1 MNGPIRR
8 VAFTLFAMF
17 GLLLSAVTYS
27 QVIKGPNYRDDPR
40 NVRVVAGRAGR
51 ASGEQSSLRMGWSL
65 HSRCRTP
72 TTPGSFGAPIPKP
85 KRMATLLDTRRFSSE
100 IPHWKNRRPPFSSP
114 IAIPLSRVSSTALLG
129 GDLRPGGLR
138 LTFDHRLQTAAI
150 AAMGDQRGAIVTMDP
165 TTGAILALVST
176 PGFDPNELLGTSPL
190 AGDDLAASAEQP
202 LLNRAIA
209 MSYPPGSTFK
219 IVTAT
224 AALESGAAGPGTT
237 YPNPVELTLPG
248 STSTIRNF
256 DRRRCG
262 SSATISLAEAFAV
275 SCNTTFGM
283 IGLELDP
290 GDLVDAA
297 GSFGFGLDVPFEFE
311 TLISV
316 MPPASSFADDAPALA
331 QSAIGQRDV
340 RVTPLQMALVAAG
353 VANGG
358 WIMSPYLISEEFN
371 SDGVVTASTSPVGWQ
386 RAMSPSTA
394 DVLADLME
402 RVVTSGTGS
411 RAAVP
416 GIRIAGKTGTAE
428 VPDEA
433 PHAWFVGFGPVGA
446 RPGTP
451 QIAIAVLVESGGDLG
466 DNGDGRDCR
475 GSHRAGG
482 AFGLLRRVKSTEFQS
497 WILDL
502 GSLPREPTHGP
513 GTFNP
518 GAERIIPALHRYH
531 SAP

>member
-17 GLLLSAVTYS
+17 GLLLSAVTYF

-51 ASGEQSSLRMGWSL
+51 ERGTIISSDGVVIAQSVPNPDDPRVFRRSYPEAETYGHAVGYASLL
-65 HSRCRTP
+65 
-72 TTPGSFGAPIPKP
+72 FG
-85 KRMATLLDTRRFSSE
+85 DTALEESQ
-100 IPHWKNRRPPFSSP
+100 
-114 IAIPLSRVSSTALLG
+114 AAVLVSDRDSTISGVINALLG

-138 LTFDHRLQTAAI
+138 LTIDHRLQTAAI

-466 DNGDGRDCR
+466 DNGT
-475 GSHRAGG
+475 GG
-482 AFGLLRRVKSTEFQS
+482 TVAAPIAQEVLLAFFEG
-497 WILDL
+497 
-502 GSLPREPTHGP
+502 
-513 GTFNP
+513 
-518 GAERIIPALHRYH
+518 
-531 SAP
+531 

>member
-17 GLLLSAVTYS
+17 GLLLSAVTYF

-51 ASGEQSSLRMGWSL
+51 ERGTIISSDGVVIAQSVPNPDDPRVFRRSYPEAKTYGHAVGYASLL
-65 HSRCRTP
+65 
-72 TTPGSFGAPIPKP
+72 FG
-85 KRMATLLDTRRFSSE
+85 DTALEESQ
-100 IPHWKNRRPPFSSP
+100 
-114 IAIPLSRVSSTALLG
+114 AAVLVSDRDSTISGVINALLG

-138 LTFDHRLQTAAI
+138 LTIDHRLQTAAI
-150 AAMGDQRGAIVTMDP
+150 AAMGDQRGAIVAIDP

-262 SSATISLAEAFAV
+262 NSATISLAEAFAV

-340 RVTPLQMALVAAG
+340 RATPLQMALVAAG

-466 DNGDGRDCR
+466 DNGT
-475 GSHRAGG
+475 GG
-482 AFGLLRRVKSTEFQS
+482 TVAAPIAQEVLLAFFEG
-497 WILDL
+497 
-502 GSLPREPTHGP
+502 
-513 GTFNP
+513 
-518 GAERIIPALHRYH
+518 
-531 SAP
+531 

>member
-17 GLLLSAVTYS
+17 GLLLSAVTYF

-51 ASGEQSSLRMGWSL
+51 ERGTIISSDGVVIAHSVPNPDDPRVFRRSYPEAETYGHAVGYASLL
-65 HSRCRTP
+65 
-72 TTPGSFGAPIPKP
+72 FG
-85 KRMATLLDTRRFSSE
+85 DTALEESQ
-100 IPHWKNRRPPFSSP
+100 
-114 IAIPLSRVSSTALLG
+114 AAVLVSDRDSTISGVINALLG

-138 LTFDHRLQTAAI
+138 LTIDHRLQTAAI
-150 AAMGDQRGAIVTMDP
+150 AAMGDQRGAIVAIDP
-165 TTGAILALVST
+165 TTGVILALVST

-340 RVTPLQMALVAAG
+340 RATPLQMALVAAG

-466 DNGDGRDCR
+466 DNGT
-475 GSHRAGG
+475 GG
-482 AFGLLRRVKSTEFQS
+482 TVAAPIAQEVLLAFFEG
-497 WILDL
+497 
-502 GSLPREPTHGP
+502 
-513 GTFNP
+513 
-518 GAERIIPALHRYH
+518 
-531 SAP
+531 